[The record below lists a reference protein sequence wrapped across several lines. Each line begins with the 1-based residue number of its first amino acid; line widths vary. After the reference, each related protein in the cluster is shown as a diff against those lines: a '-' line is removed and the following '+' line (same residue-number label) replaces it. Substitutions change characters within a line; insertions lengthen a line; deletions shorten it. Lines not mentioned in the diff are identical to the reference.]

1 MKVTLL
7 KGNAKINLQEKA
19 HKYFVQKL
27 LLSFQGKF
35 HWIFRGDCKFKTS
48 NKLKIFM
55 ETTEIM
61 PNDVKKYL

>member
-35 HWIFRGDCKFKTS
+35 HWIWGDCKFKTS
-48 NKLKIFM
+48 NKLKNFM
-55 ETTEIM
+55 ESKEIM
-61 PNDVKKYL
+61 PNDVKTYL